1 MSGAVPWKGRGLF
14 VRPDAHSGGGRSG
27 EDPEFCLDGQG
38 QLTARRSSDAA
49 LLEGREGF
57 WTLWPTGPDQL
68 LFVRS
73 PVDGRPGLPGRVVL
87 SGDLSGFPLADL
99 LAFLAQAR
107 FSGTLRVITPSG
119 QRLAVMQEGELRGAR
134 SDEPRDALADVI
146 VRLGHATQEQVEAA
160 RKATTP
166 DRVGRL
172 LVEQGVLEPHTLFA
186 CMSHQVSG
194 IFEAIMLSRE
204 GTFLVTDV
212 QELEGAQA
220 IKLSMQSLLMD
231 AIRKVDEL
239 NHYRRRIPHGRL
251 FVTPLV
257 DPGDAVEPE
266 DRALWDRADGSLRL
280 IELARQLHLSEFD
293 ATAAA
298 HRLLTRG
305 ALRLSEGP
313 HGAQETVG
321 SGPTPVPSAA
331 MDAEGNKGPLDA
343 AAVVSIF
350 NTIFAE
356 AFTEVTHHGRIG
368 DFLETANA
376 ALAHQAQADGSA
388 FLRDLSFSPQ
398 GTLPEE
404 ALLKAWRAQGGGDDP
419 ASLSR
424 LRRNLSDVMFFLL
437 FQTGELLE
445 SQADE
450 QLAHRVRALLGRL
463 GT

>member
-1 MSGAVPWKGRGLF
+1 MDGRKGLF
-14 VRPDAHSGGGRSG
+14 VRPDAHTGGGGRARG
-27 EDPEFCLDGQG
+27 EDPQFSLDGQG
-38 QLTARRSSDAA
+38 QLTARWSSDAA
-49 LLEGREGF
+49 LLEGREGT

-107 FSGTLRVITPSG
+107 FSGTLRVLTPAG
-119 QRLAVMQEGELRGAR
+119 QRLAILDEGELRGAR
-134 SDEPRDALADVI
+134 SDAPRDALADVI
-146 VRLGHATQEQVEAA
+146 VRLGHATQAQVEAA
-160 RKATTP
+160 LATTTP
-166 DRVGRL
+166 ERVGRL
-172 LVEQGVLEPHTLFA
+172 LVEQGVLEAHELFA
-186 CMSHQVSG
+186 CLSHQVSG

-204 GTFLVTDV
+204 GTFLITDA

-231 AIRKVDEL
+231 TIRKVDEL

-251 FVTPLV
+251 FVTPLA
-257 DPGDAVEPE
+257 DPGREVEPE
-266 DRALWDRADGSLRL
+266 ERALWERADGSQRL
-280 IELARQLHLSEFD
+280 IELARDLHLSEFD

-313 HGAQETVG
+313 HGVQETVA
-321 SGPTPVPSAA
+321 GPTPVPTAA
-331 MDAEGNKGPLDA
+331 IRGKGAKGPPDA
-343 AAVVSIF
+343 AEVISIY

-356 AFTEVTHHGRIG
+356 AFDEVIRHGRIG
-368 DFLETANA
+368 AFLETANA
-376 ALAHQAQADGSA
+376 ALAHQAQADGAA
-388 FLRDLSFSPQ
+388 FLRDLTFSPQ
-398 GTLPEE
+398 GQLPAEV
-404 ALLKAWRAQGGGDDP
+404 LLEGWQAQGGGDDA
-419 ASLSR
+419 ASLAR
-424 LRRNLSDVMFFLL
+424 LRRVLSDVMFFLL
-437 FQTGELLE
+437 FQTGEVLE

-450 QLAHRVRALLGRL
+450 QLAHRVRALLGKL

>member
-1 MSGAVPWKGRGLF
+1 M
-14 VRPDAHSGGGRSG
+14 RPDAHTGGEGGAWG
-27 EDPEFCLDGQG
+27 EEPQFSLDAQG
-38 QLTARRSSDAA
+38 QLTARRSSDAS
-49 LLEGREGF
+49 LLEGREGS
-57 WTLWPTGPDQL
+57 WALWPTGPDQL
-68 LFVRS
+68 LFVRT

-99 LAFLAQAR
+99 MAFLAQAR
-107 FSGTLRVITPSG
+107 FSGTLRVITPAG
-119 QRLAVMQEGELRGAR
+119 QRLAVMDEGELRGAR

-146 VRLGHATQEQVEAA
+146 VRLGHATQAQVDAA
-160 RKATTP
+160 LKATTP

-172 LVEQGVLEPHTLFA
+172 LVEQGVLEPHELFA

-231 AIRKVDEL
+231 TIRKVDEL

-257 DPGDAVEPE
+257 DPGNEVEPE
-266 DRALWDRADGSLRL
+266 ARALWERADGSLRL
-280 IELARQLHLSEFD
+280 IELARALHLSEFD
-293 ATAAA
+293 ATALA
-298 HRLLTRG
+298 HRLLSRG

-321 SGPTPVPSAA
+321 SGPTPIPSGAWA
-331 MDAEGNKGPLDA
+331 SDREGPPDA
-343 AAVVSIF
+343 AAVVAIF
-350 NTIFAE
+350 NAIFAE
-356 AFTEVTHHGRIG
+356 AFSEVTRHGRIG
-368 DFLETANA
+368 DFLETVNA

-388 FLRDLSFSPQ
+388 FLRGLTFSPQ

-404 ALLKAWRAQGGGDDP
+404 ALLKAWEEQGGKEDA
-419 ASLSR
+419 ASLAR

-450 QLAHRVRALLGRL
+450 QLAHRVRALLGKL